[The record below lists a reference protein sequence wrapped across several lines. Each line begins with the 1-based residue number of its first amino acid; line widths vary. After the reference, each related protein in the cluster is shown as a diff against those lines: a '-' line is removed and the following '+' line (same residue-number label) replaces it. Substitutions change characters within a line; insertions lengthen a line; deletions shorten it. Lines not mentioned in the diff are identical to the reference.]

1 MILAIVSALVWVLTI
16 LILVRALL
24 SWFPNIIDPRS
35 FIGEFLFGVTEP
47 ILAPIRSVMPKG
59 IMIDFSPMIAIFVM
73 QAILRVLASS
83 G

>member
-1 MILAIVSALVWVLTI
+1 
-16 LILVRALL
+16 
-24 SWFPNIIDPRS
+24 
-35 FIGEFLFGVTEP
+35 
-47 ILAPIRSVMPKG
+47 MPKG